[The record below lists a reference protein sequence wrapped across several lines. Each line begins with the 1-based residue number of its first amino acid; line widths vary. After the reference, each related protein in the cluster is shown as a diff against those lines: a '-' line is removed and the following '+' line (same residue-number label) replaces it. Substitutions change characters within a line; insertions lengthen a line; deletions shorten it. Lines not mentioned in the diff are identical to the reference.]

1 MGTKWK
7 DPKNKTLVKIAKEEV
22 YCIQA
27 KPIDNIYKL
36 LKTTSFKYAKI
47 AKQ

>member
-1 MGTKWK
+1 
-7 DPKNKTLVKIAKEEV
+7 LKIAKEEEV

-27 KPIDNIYKL
+27 KPINIYKL
-36 LKTTSFKYAKI
+36 LKTTSFKHAKI

>member
-1 MGTKWK
+1 
-7 DPKNKTLVKIAKEEV
+7 VKIAEEEEEEEEEV

-36 LKTTSFKYAKI
+36 LKTSFKHAKI